1 MPSQVKKTQT
11 QTTSTKKSGKK
22 IKTNFGT
29 YIVRVQKKADAK
41 VRISKTALQTV
52 DGMITNL
59 IEEFGTIIAELK
71 RKTKKTNLSV
81 NDIVAAIKLKCQ
93 DGELAKHC
101 IKEGTNAVK
110 KFKTK

>member
-1 MPSQVKKTQT
+1 MGIQKMPSQVKKTQT
-11 QTTSTKKSGKK
+11 QTTSTKNSGKK

-52 DGMITNL
+52 DGMISNL

-71 RKTKKTNLSV
+71 RKTKKSTLAV
-81 NDIVAAIKLKCQ
+81 NDIVAAIKLS
-93 DGELAKHC
+93 AKTENLLNTVLK
-101 IKEGTNAVK
+101 KEPTQ
-110 KFKTK
+110 